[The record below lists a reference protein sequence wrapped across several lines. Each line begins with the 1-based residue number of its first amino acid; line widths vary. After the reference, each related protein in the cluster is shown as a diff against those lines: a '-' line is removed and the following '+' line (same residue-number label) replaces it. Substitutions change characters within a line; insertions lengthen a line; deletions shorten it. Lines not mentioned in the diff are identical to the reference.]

1 MVRRKEE
8 IRVRR
13 VEHAQGGKGA
23 VTFTDFLLPED
34 APGHG
39 RVISKLVI
47 PPGASIGPHTH
58 SGEFEAFYVLDGEA
72 TVNDN
77 GREVV
82 LHPGDMHL
90 CPNGQSHGTANHG
103 ERDLTL
109 IALIL
114 NDLS

>member
-1 MVRRKEE
+1 MVRRKED
-8 IRVRR
+8 IRVRQ
-13 VEHAQGGKGA
+13 VEHAQGGKET
-23 VTFTDFLLPED
+23 VCFTDFLLPED

-47 PPGASIGPHTH
+47 PPGASIGYHAH
-58 SGEFEAFYVLDGEA
+58 NGEFECIYVLDGEA
-72 TVNDN
+72 TVNDD

-90 CPNGQSHGTANHG
+90 CPGGQSHGTENRG
-103 ERDLTL
+103 ERDLTV